1 MTAPGAIAITVII
14 IALVGFGLAEILE
27 RKGKNHGKDSNS

>member
-1 MTAPGAIAITVII
+1 MTAPGAFAITVII

-27 RKGKNHGKDSNS
+27 RKGKNYDKDSSS